1 MTDGDNVMLT
11 GKARW
16 LLEGGLDELDDDT
29 RALLLALV
37 TLEADSGRALSDEE
51 RAALDQMI
59 ARSGADGEQIARA
72 VKQMI
77 KAKPRPSRRL
87 DWSALTTRRRRS

>member
-1 MTDGDNVMLT
+1 MTEQDNVMLK

-16 LLEGGLDELDDDT
+16 LLEGGLEELDDDT

-37 TLEADSGRALSDEE
+37 SLEADSGRALSDEE
-51 RAALDQMI
+51 KAALDQII

-77 KAKPRPSRRL
+77 EAKPQPSRRL
-87 DWSALTTRRRRS
+87 DWSALKTRRRRS